1 MMKICPYCAEQ
12 IQDEAVKCRY
22 CGEWLNKSQ
31 QPVTPIPFMNSSYP
45 YYYGW
50 NFEYKSE
57 AEFLGLPLIHI
68 AQGIDPQTGMPR
80 VAKGIVAIGNIAIG
94 GFALGGMAAGVV
106 AVGGM
111 SIGIFS
117 LGGIAIGLLAAVG
130 GIALAGVFA
139 MGGLAISLMY
149 AIGGLALAPYYMG
162 GNGMHP
168 EFFRQLE
175 KMFPGVNF

>member
-1 MMKICPYCAEQ
+1 MKNCPYCAEQ

-31 QPVTPIPFMNSSYP
+31 QPVVPAPFVNAPYS

-57 AEFLGLPLIHI
+57 AEVFGLPLIHI

-80 VAKGIVAIGNIAIG
+80 VARGIVAIGNLAIGVLAIG
-94 GFALGGMAAGVV
+94 GIAVGGVVIGGMGFGILSFGGISIGLLAALGGMA
-106 AVGGM
+106 
-111 SIGIFS
+111 
-117 LGGIAIGLLAAVG
+117 LG
-130 GIALAGVFA
+130 GVFA
-139 MGGLAISLMY
+139 MGGLAISLLY
-149 AIGGLALAPYYMG
+149 AIGGLALAPYFLG

-175 KMFPGVNF
+175 KMFPGMNF

>member
-1 MMKICPYCAEQ
+1 MKICPYCAEQ

-22 CGEWLNKSQ
+22 CGEWLNKNQ
-31 QPVTPIPFMNSSYP
+31 QPASPFVVSNTSYP

-68 AQGIDPQTGMPR
+68 ARGVDPQTGLPR
-80 VAKGIVAIGNIAIG
+80 IAKGFIAVGNIAIG
-94 GFALGGMAAGVV
+94 VFALGGMAAGFI
-106 AVGGM
+106 AIGGM
-111 SIGIFS
+111 SIGVFA
-117 LGGIAIGLLAAVG
+117 LGGIAIGLLAALG

-139 MGGLAISLMY
+139 VGGLAISLMY
-149 AIGGLALAPYYMG
+149 AMGGLALAPYYFG

-168 EFFRQLE
+168 EFFRRFE
-175 KMFPGVNF
+175 EWFPGMNF